1 MHNRNGSENGA
12 TGDRTGPDHGLVRMV
27 NSGTEATMSAIR
39 LARVLPVAT
48 KLLNLK
54 VVTTV
59 TLTPAGESRFWR
71 THVRPAKF
79 AGFPADFAKHT
90 LTCTYNDLASVAPR
104 LSNTRKRLPVLS
116 SSRWQQYELRSTA
129 ARVPARSARAVHEF
143 GALLIIDEV
152 MTGFRVALLAHRIIT
167 VWNRI
172 SPASVKSSRW
182 NACRRIRW
190 SS

>member
-1 MHNRNGSENGA
+1 M
-12 TGDRTGPDHGLVRMV
+12 VRMV

-39 LARVLPVAT
+39 LAVVLPVAT

-59 TLTPAGESRFWR
+59 TLLPAGESRFWR

-79 AGFPADFAKHT
+79 AGVPADFAKHT
-90 LTCTYNDLASVAPR
+90 LTCTYNDLASYAPR

-116 SSRWQQYELRSTA
+116 SSRCRQYELRSTA
-129 ARVPARSARAVHEF
+129 ARVPARSARAGDEF

-152 MTGFRVALLAHRIIT
+152 MTGFRVAWLAHRIIT

-172 SPASVKSSRW
+172 SPASVKSRRW